1 MPSENRQMD
10 QQASMAISGYQQTQK
25 AVDTNREPATAEVD
39 AIVLRQA
46 ADRLQKAQQSP
57 AEDYFEET
65 LLYNQLIW
73 TVIQSEMTAE
83 NPLSPEIKANL
94 VSLSIFVDKQTAKAI
109 GTREPELLDALIDI
123 NRNISL
129 GLERQL
135 SEQLAPRKQNLD
147 GANALTPLSCR

>member
-1 MPSENRQMD
+1 MD
-10 QQASMAISGYQQTQK
+10 QQASVGIMGYQQTQK
-25 AVDTNREPATAEVD
+25 TMDTNREATAAEVD

-46 ADRLQKAQQSP
+46 ADSLQKAQQLP
-57 AEDYFEET
+57 DDDYFEQT

-83 NPLSPEIKANL
+83 NPLSEEIKANL

-109 GTREPELLDALIDI
+109 GTREPKLLDALIDI

-129 GLERQL
+129 GLERQVP
-135 SEQLAPRKQNLD
+135 EQADDVSSTLD
-147 GANALTPLSCR
+147 

>member
-1 MPSENRQMD
+1 MS
-10 QQASMAISGYQQTQK
+10 QQASVAIIGYQQTQK
-25 AVDTNREPATAEVD
+25 TVDTNREVATAEVD
-39 AIVLRQA
+39 AMVLRQA

-57 AEDYFEET
+57 EDDNFAET

-94 VSLSIFVDKQTAKAI
+94 ISLSIFVDKQTVKAI
-109 GTREPELLDALIDI
+109 GTREPELLNTLIDI

-129 GLERQL
+129 GLERRVP
-135 SEQLAPRKQNLD
+135 EQPA
-147 GANALTPLSCR
+147 T

>member
-1 MPSENRQMD
+1 MN
-10 QQASMAISGYQQTQK
+10 QQTSAAVIGYQQTQNT
-25 AVDTNREPATAEVD
+25 VDSNREVETAEAD

-46 ADRLQKAQQSP
+46 AERLQKAQQLP
-57 AEDYFEET
+57 NEDYFEET

-83 NPLSPEIKANL
+83 NPLSEEIKANL

-109 GTREPELLDALIDI
+109 GTREPELLDTLIDI

-129 GLERQL
+129 GLERRPP
-135 SEQLAPRKQNLD
+135 EQPAP
-147 GANALTPLSCR
+147 

>member
-1 MPSENRQMD
+1 MS
-10 QQASMAISGYQQTQK
+10 QQASMGIIGYQQTQK
-25 AVDTNREPATAEVD
+25 TVDSNRNPATAEVD

-46 ADRLQKAQQSP
+46 AERLQKAQQLP
-57 AEDYFEET
+57 DEDYFEET

-83 NPLSPEIKANL
+83 NPLSEEIKANL

-109 GTREPELLDALIDI
+109 GTREPDLLNTLIDI

-129 GLERQL
+129 GLERQVP
-135 SEQLAPRKQNLD
+135 EQ
-147 GANALTPLSCR
+147 TTT

>member
-1 MPSENRQMD
+1 VQSENKIMN
-10 QQASMAISGYQQTQK
+10 QQASAAVIGYQQTQNT
-25 AVDTNREPATAEVD
+25 VDSNREVETAEAD

-46 ADRLQKAQQSP
+46 AERLQKAKRLP
-57 AEDYFEET
+57 NEDYFEET

-83 NPLSPEIKANL
+83 NPLSEEIKANL

-109 GTREPELLDALIDI
+109 GTREPELLDTLIDI
-123 NRNISL
+123 NRNISM

-135 SEQLAPRKQNLD
+135 PEQPAP
-147 GANALTPLSCR
+147 

>member
-1 MPSENRQMD
+1 
-10 QQASMAISGYQQTQK
+10 MAISGYRQTQK
-25 AVDTNREPATAEVD
+25 AVDTNREPGTAEVD

-94 VSLSIFVDKQTAKAI
+94 VSLSIFVDKQTVKAI
-109 GTREPELLDALIDI
+109 GTREPELLNTLIDI

-129 GLERQL
+129 GLERMVP
-135 SEQLAPRKQNLD
+135 EQP
-147 GANALTPLSCR
+147 TT

>member
-1 MPSENRQMD
+1 MG
-10 QQASMAISGYQQTQK
+10 IVGYQQTQK
-25 AVDTNREPATAEVD
+25 TVDTNRVATAAEVD

-46 ADRLQKAQQSP
+46 ADSLQKAQQMP
-57 AEDYFEET
+57 DDDYFEQT

-83 NPLSPEIKANL
+83 NPLSEEIKANL

-109 GTREPELLDALIDI
+109 GTREPELLDTLIDI

-129 GLERQL
+129 GLERRVP
-135 SEQLAPRKQNLD
+135 EQP
-147 GANALTPLSCR
+147 TT

>member
-1 MPSENRQMD
+1 VPSENRQMD
-10 QQASMAISGYQQTQK
+10 QQTSMAISGYQQTQK

-94 VSLSIFVDKQTAKAI
+94 VSLSIFVDKQTVKAI
-109 GTREPELLDALIDI
+109 GTREPELLDTLIDI

-129 GLERQL
+129 GLERRV
-135 SEQLAPRKQNLD
+135 SEQPA
-147 GANALTPLSCR
+147 T

>member
-1 MPSENRQMD
+1 MSE
-10 QQASMAISGYQQTQK
+10 QASAAIIGYQQTQNT
-25 AVDTNREPATAEVD
+25 VDNNREVATAEAD

-46 ADRLQKAQQSP
+46 AERLQKAQQFP
-57 AEDYFEET
+57 EEDFFEET

-83 NPLSPEIKANL
+83 NSLSEVIKANL

-109 GTREPELLDALIDI
+109 GTREPELLDTLIDI

-129 GLERQL
+129 GLERRL
-135 SEQLAPRKQNLD
+135 PEQPAP
-147 GANALTPLSCR
+147 

>member
-1 MPSENRQMD
+1 MD
-10 QQASMAISGYQQTQK
+10 QQASMAISGYQQTLK
-25 AVDTNREPATAEVD
+25 AVDTNRESATAEVD

-57 AEDYFEET
+57 AKDYFEET

-73 TVIQSEMTAE
+73 TVIQSEMTVD

-94 VSLSIFVDKQTAKAI
+94 VSLSIFVDKQTVKAI
-109 GTREPELLDALIDI
+109 GTRDPELLNTLIDI

-129 GLERQL
+129 GLERRVP
-135 SEQLAPRKQNLD
+135 EQPA
-147 GANALTPLSCR
+147 T